1 MKIKQRLT
9 MLVCLIV
16 LAVATAS
23 AQTVYVSRTGKSY
36 HTTPTCW
43 ALQRSKTVTPIDKAE
58 ALRRG
63 LKPCKMCDK
72 AEQAPKS

>member
-1 MKIKQRLT
+1 MLIKRSLSVVA
-9 MLVCLIV
+9 MMV
-16 LAVATAS
+16 LAVVMAS

-58 ALRRG
+58 ALKRG
-63 LKPCKMCDK
+63 LKPCKMCAK
-72 AEQAPKS
+72 GEQPEGR

>member
-1 MKIKQRLT
+1 MLIKRSLS
-9 MLVCLIV
+9 LVAMIV
-16 LAVATAS
+16 LAVVMAS

-43 ALQRSKTVTPIDKAE
+43 ALQRSKVVTPIDKAE

>member
-1 MKIKQRLT
+1 MTIKRRIT
-9 MLVCLIV
+9 ALVSMIV
-16 LAVATAS
+16 LGVAMAS

-58 ALRRG
+58 AQKRG
-63 LKPCKMCDK
+63 LKPCKICDK
-72 AEQAPKS
+72 ADQPAR

>member
-1 MKIKQRLT
+1 MLIKRSLSVVA
-9 MLVCLIV
+9 MIV
-16 LAVATAS
+16 LAAVMAS